1 MHDSITL
8 INSIIRT
15 CTMTTRTFQ
24 TYTPKIHK
32 TAYVDPTALV
42 IGQVTIGTDSSIW
55 PMSVVRG
62 DINTIT
68 IGERTNIQD
77 GSILHVSHDGEYSPG
92 GASMTIGNDVT
103 VGHSVVLHACTL
115 MDCCLIGIGSVILDH
130 AVVHKHAMVGAG
142 SLVTNGKELEGG
154 YLWMG
159 RPAKK
164 VRELSDKEI
173 EYLSYSAKHYVNVKQ
188 MHSTAED

>member
-1 MHDSITL
+1 
-8 INSIIRT
+8 
-15 CTMTTRTFQ
+15 MTIRTFQ
-24 TYTPKIHK
+24 AHTPKIHK
-32 TAYVDPTALV
+32 AAYVDPTALV
-42 IGQVTIGTDSSIW
+42 IGRVVLGADSSIW
-55 PMSVVRG
+55 PMTVVRG

-92 GASMTIGNDVT
+92 GTSMTIGNDVT
-103 VGHSVVLHACTL
+103 VGHSVVLHACRL
-115 MDCCLIGIGSVILDH
+115 MDCCLIGIGSVILDN

-173 EYLSYSAKHYVNVKQ
+173 EYLSYSANHYVKVKQ
-188 MHSTAED
+188 MHEG

>member
-1 MHDSITL
+1 MTIRPFQNHTPVVHDS
-8 INSIIRT
+8 
-15 CTMTTRTFQ
+15 
-24 TYTPKIHK
+24 
-32 TAYVDPTALV
+32 AYVDTTALI
-42 IGQVTIGTDSSIW
+42 IGQVNIGADSSIW
-55 PMSVVRG
+55 PMTVVRG
-62 DINTIT
+62 DINTIS

-77 GSILHVSHDGEYSPG
+77 GSILHVSHDGEFSPG
-92 GASMTIGNDVT
+92 GANMVIGNDVT

-115 MDCCLIGIGSVILDH
+115 NDCCLVGIGSVILDN

-164 VRELSDKEI
+164 VRQLSDREI
-173 EYLSYSAKHYVNVKQ
+173 EYLSYSANHYVKVKQ
-188 MHSTAED
+188 MHEKSSS

>member
-1 MHDSITL
+1 
-8 INSIIRT
+8 
-15 CTMTTRTFQ
+15 MTIRTFQ
-24 TYTPKIHK
+24 THIPKIHK

-42 IGQVTIGTDSSIW
+42 IGQVAMGADSSIW

-62 DINTIT
+62 DINIIT

-77 GSILHVSHDGEYSPG
+77 GSILHVSHDSEYSPG
-92 GASMTIGNDVT
+92 GASMMIGDDVT

-164 VRELSDKEI
+164 VRELSEKEI
-173 EYLSYSAKHYVNVKQ
+173 EYLSYSANHYVKVKQ
-188 MHSTAED
+188 MHEGFES

>member
-1 MHDSITL
+1 MTIRAFQNHTPTIHDS
-8 INSIIRT
+8 
-15 CTMTTRTFQ
+15 
-24 TYTPKIHK
+24 
-32 TAYVDPTALV
+32 AYIDSTALV
-42 IGQVTIGTDSSIW
+42 IGQVSVGADSSIW
-55 PMSVVRG
+55 PMTVVRG
-62 DINTIT
+62 DINTIS

-77 GSILHVSHDGEYSPG
+77 GSILHVSHDGEFSPG
-92 GASMTIGNDVT
+92 GAKMVIGNDVT

-115 MDCCLIGIGSVILDH
+115 KDCCLIGIGSVILDN

-164 VRELSDKEI
+164 VRELSAREI
-173 EYLSYSAKHYVNVKQ
+173 EYLSYSAKHYVKVKQ
-188 MHSTAED
+188 MHEN

>member
-1 MHDSITL
+1 MTIRKFQNHTPSIH
-8 INSIIRT
+8 S
-15 CTMTTRTFQ
+15 
-24 TYTPKIHK
+24 

-42 IGQVTIGTDSSIW
+42 IGQVTLGENSSIW

-77 GSILHVSHDGEYSPG
+77 GSILHVTHDGEFSPG
-92 GASMTIGNDVT
+92 GAKLTIGNDIT

-115 MDCCLIGIGSVILDH
+115 EDECLIGIGSVVLDN
-130 AVVHKHAMVGAG
+130 AVVQRHAMLGAG
-142 SLVTNGKELEGG
+142 SLVTSGKVLEGG

-164 VRELSDKEI
+164 IRELNEKEI
-173 EYLSYSAKHYVNVKQ
+173 EYLSYSAQHYVKVKK
-188 MHSTAED
+188 MHESIT

>member
-1 MHDSITL
+1 
-8 INSIIRT
+8 
-15 CTMTTRTFQ
+15 MTIRTFQ
-24 TYTPKIHK
+24 THTPRIHE
-32 TAYVDPTALV
+32 TAYIDPTALV
-42 IGQVTIGTDSSIW
+42 IGQVEMGADSSIW

-92 GASMTIGNDVT
+92 GASMIIGNDVT

-164 VRELSDKEI
+164 VRELNDKEI
-173 EYLSYSAKHYVNVKQ
+173 EYLSYSANHYVKVKR
-188 MHSTAED
+188 MHESTEG

>member
-1 MHDSITL
+1 MAI
-8 INSIIRT
+8 
-15 CTMTTRTFQ
+15 RTFQ
-24 TYTPKIHK
+24 THTPKIDK
-32 TAYVDPTALV
+32 TAYIDPTALV
-42 IGQVTIGTDSSIW
+42 IGQVEMGADSSIW
-55 PMSVVRG
+55 PMTVVRG
-62 DINTIT
+62 DINTIS

-103 VGHSVVLHACTL
+103 IGHSVVLHACTL
-115 MDCCLIGIGSVILDH
+115 MDCCLIGIGSVVLDN
-130 AVVHKHAMVGAG
+130 AIVHKHAIVGAG

-173 EYLSYSAKHYVNVKQ
+173 EYLSYSAKHYVKVKQ
-188 MHSTAED
+188 MHESSGS

>member
-1 MHDSITL
+1 MMSIRQFQNNTP
-8 INSIIRT
+8 II
-15 CTMTTRTFQ
+15 
-24 TYTPKIHK
+24 HE

-42 IGQVTIGTDSSIW
+42 IGQVNIGADSSIW
-55 PMSVVRG
+55 PMTVVRG
-62 DINTIT
+62 DINTIE

-77 GSILHVSHDGEYSPG
+77 GSILHVSHDGEFSPG
-92 GASMTIGNDVT
+92 GANMVIGNDVT

-130 AVVHKHAMVGAG
+130 AIVHKHAMIGAG

-164 VRELSDKEI
+164 VRELSDREI
-173 EYLSYSAKHYVNVKQ
+173 EYLSYSANHYVKVKQ
-188 MHSTAED
+188 MHEASSS

>member
-1 MHDSITL
+1 MSI
-8 INSIIRT
+8 
-15 CTMTTRTFQ
+15 RTFQ
-24 TYTPKIHK
+24 THTPTIHK
-32 TAYVDPTALV
+32 TAYVDSTALV
-42 IGQVTIGTDSSIW
+42 IGQVTMGADSSIW

-62 DINTIT
+62 DINTII

-130 AVVHKHAMVGAG
+130 AVIHKHAMIGAG

-164 VRELSDKEI
+164 VRKLSEKEI
-173 EYLSYSAKHYVNVKQ
+173 KYLSYSANHYVKVKQ
-188 MHSTAED
+188 MHGNAEN

>member
-1 MHDSITL
+1 
-8 INSIIRT
+8 
-15 CTMTTRTFQ
+15 MTIRTFQ
-24 TYTPKIHK
+24 THIPKIHK

-42 IGQVTIGTDSSIW
+42 IGQVAMGADSSIW

-62 DINTIT
+62 DINIIT

-77 GSILHVSHDGEYSPG
+77 GSILHVSHDSEYSPG
-92 GASMTIGNDVT
+92 GASMMIGDDVT

-164 VRELSDKEI
+164 VRELSEKEI
-173 EYLSYSAKHYVNVKQ
+173 EYLSYSASHYVKVKQ
-188 MHSTAED
+188 MHEGFES

>member
-1 MHDSITL
+1 MT
-8 INSIIRT
+8 IRKFHT
-15 CTMTTRTFQ
+15 H
-24 TYTPKIHK
+24 TPKIHK
-32 TAYVDPTALV
+32 TAYIDPTALI
-42 IGQVTIGTDSSIW
+42 IGQVTMGADSSIW

-77 GSILHVSHDGEYSPG
+77 GSILHVSHEGEFSPD

-115 MDCCLIGIGSVILDH
+115 MDCCLIGIGTVILDN
-130 AVVHKHAMVGAG
+130 AIVHKHAMVGAG

-164 VRELSDKEI
+164 VRKLSEREI
-173 EYLSYSAKHYVNVKQ
+173 EYLSYSANHYVKVKQ
-188 MHSTAED
+188 MHETAED

>member
-1 MHDSITL
+1 MT
-8 INSIIRT
+8 IRA
-15 CTMTTRTFQ
+15 FQ
-24 TYTPKIHK
+24 KHTPNIDKS
-32 TAYVDPTALV
+32 AYIDTSALV
-42 IGQVTIGTDSSIW
+42 IGQVEIGADSSIW

-77 GSILHVSHDGEYSPG
+77 GSILHVSHDGKFSPG
-92 GASMTIGNDVT
+92 GANMTIGNDVT

-115 MDCCLIGIGSVILDH
+115 MDCCLIGIGSVILDK

-164 VRELSDKEI
+164 VRKLNEREI
-173 EYLSYSAKHYVNVKQ
+173 EYLSYSAKHYVKVKQ
-188 MHSTAED
+188 MHEGSQT

>member
-1 MHDSITL
+1 MMSIRQFQNNTP
-8 INSIIRT
+8 II
-15 CTMTTRTFQ
+15 
-24 TYTPKIHK
+24 HE

-42 IGQVTIGTDSSIW
+42 IGQVNIGADSSIW
-55 PMSVVRG
+55 PMTVVRG
-62 DINTIT
+62 DINTIE

-77 GSILHVSHDGEYSPG
+77 GSILHVSHDGEFSPG
-92 GASMTIGNDVT
+92 GANMVIGNDVT

-130 AVVHKHAMVGAG
+130 AIVHKHAMVGAG

-164 VRELSDKEI
+164 VRELSDREI
-173 EYLSYSAKHYVNVKQ
+173 EYLSYSANHYVKVKQ
-188 MHSTAED
+188 MHEASSS